1 MIRMKD
7 PNPFSFHSDIYAYG
21 IVLYELQTSSL
32 PYAHVGN
39 KDQVLATSI
48 FPFFV
53 RVLYYYCNSIR
64 PVLYK
69 PCEVIARLRLRTEH
83 LDIQH
88 GPRFFSHF
96 VSFLAQGN

>member
-48 FPFFV
+48 FLCLFE
-53 RVLYYYCNSIR
+53 RCTI
-64 PVLYK
+64 
-69 PCEVIARLRLRTEH
+69 IA
-83 LDIQH
+83 I
-88 GPRFFSHF
+88 
-96 VSFLAQGN
+96 V